1 MDILKRLRELQ
12 KVHGWTDYET
22 AKRADLSH
30 STISNIYKRNTI
42 PNIFTLES
50 ICKGF
55 GITLSQFFWESDND
69 TVELTIKDRE
79 LFYNW
84 LKLSDEDKSLVLQL
98 IKKIV

>member
-1 MDILKRLRELQ
+1 MNVLNRLHELQ
-12 KVHGWTDYET
+12 NERGWTDYET
-22 AKRADLSH
+22 AKRAGLSH

-42 PNIFTLES
+42 PNIFTLEA

-69 TVELTIKDRE
+69 TIELTVEDRE

-84 LKLSDEDKSLVLQL
+84 IKLSDENKSLILQL